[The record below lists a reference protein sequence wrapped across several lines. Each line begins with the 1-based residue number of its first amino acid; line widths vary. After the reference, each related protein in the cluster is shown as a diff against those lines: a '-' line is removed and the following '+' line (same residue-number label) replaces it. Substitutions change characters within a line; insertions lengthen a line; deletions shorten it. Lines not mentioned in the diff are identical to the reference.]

1 MLAMDIIHSNQRR
14 TCLLAALTLATLA
27 LPSLSA
33 SESRAG
39 PSAETAKK
47 CLRYA
52 YIAFPYRR
60 PGSAP
65 MSGDRQ
71 AYFKECMAKEG
82 DVPQPPSPAKS

>member
-1 MLAMDIIHSNQRR
+1 MDSFGSIVRS
-14 TCLLAALTLATLA
+14 TGLLAVLAVA
-27 LPSLSA
+27 ASFWP
-33 SESRAG
+33 SESSAG

-60 PGSAP
+60 PGSVP

-71 AYFKECMAKEG
+71 NYFKECMAKEG
-82 DVPQPPSPAKS
+82 DVPQPAPPPKS